1 MILNQTQENPAVLSN
16 VGEIGE
22 FRIRNSAK
30 AFSILS
36 SGLYANKIRAI
47 VRELSCNAVDSHA
60 AAGKT
65 DVPFELH
72 LPSTF
77 EPWFAVRDFG
87 TGLNHDQVTNIY
99 TTYFESTKTESNAF
113 IGALGLGSK
122 SPFSY
127 TDNFTVTAIQDGTKR
142 IYSAFINEAGVPS
155 VALMETVSTQEANG
169 VEVKFSVA
177 DRYDFDKFQQ
187 EARSVFLYF
196 KLKPT
201 VVGVSNFSFSELG
214 YKERDIIPGVHQTN
228 DSRRSRAVMGNIA
241 YPIEVPNSDTNL
253 GELARLL
260 NCGLEI
266 HFDIGD
272 LDFQASREGLS
283 YIPSTIGAI
292 RKKLEDLN
300 SQLAIHVADRANAID
315 NLWERALYLQDN
327 SRDDLWSAA
336 INKYANDTKFVMV
349 DTANRYHFLRTM
361 KVTEEDLRKKY
372 NMVVRGFSTQ
382 NGYGVAKTKNYKAEH
397 EYANGTTSNVWQ
409 FVPRKNTVFVRNDT
423 KTGAVERAKFHFT
436 QDRKTERVVYVM
448 DAFEKTLPIDFAG
461 FLAEINNP
469 PVVIDASTMEKKV
482 VERSNMNKVGVLHLT
497 SREENYR
504 SKVVWEEA
512 RTTFVDTET
521 YYYLPLSNFTADSK
535 MYPDVL
541 RASMLKSG
549 IKDIAKINIY
559 GVRKNHIENVKSNPN
574 WINLEVFLKDRLAQ
588 ITDAELAKM
597 SLSLVDGHDVFK
609 YTRDI
614 VSQLGTNS
622 PARKL
627 NEKMVGVSKDKEF
640 DPASLERLL
649 REYAKPAKVTDHLD
663 SIQKECESVMDR
675 YPLLR
680 CLSGYRNDKAAIAQY
695 VNLIDNQN

>member
-1 MILNQTQENPAVLSN
+1 
-16 VGEIGE
+16 
-22 FRIRNSAK
+22 
-30 AFSILS
+30 
-36 SGLYANKIRAI
+36 
-47 VRELSCNAVDSHA
+47 
-60 AAGKT
+60 
-65 DVPFELH
+65 
-72 LPSTF
+72 
-77 EPWFAVRDFG
+77 
-87 TGLNHDQVTNIY
+87 
-99 TTYFESTKTESNAF
+99 
-113 IGALGLGSK
+113 
-122 SPFSY
+122 
-127 TDNFTVTAIQDGTKR
+127 
-142 IYSAFINEAGVPS
+142 
-155 VALMETVSTQEANG
+155 
-169 VEVKFSVA
+169 
-177 DRYDFDKFQQ
+177 
-187 EARSVFLYF
+187 
-196 KLKPT
+196 
-201 VVGVSNFSFSELG
+201 
-214 YKERDIIPGVHQTN
+214 
-228 DSRRSRAVMGNIA
+228 
-241 YPIEVPNSDTNL
+241 
-253 GELARLL
+253 
-260 NCGLEI
+260 
-266 HFDIGD
+266 
-272 LDFQASREGLS
+272 
-283 YIPSTIGAI
+283 
-292 RKKLEDLN
+292 
-300 SQLAIHVADRANAID
+300 
-315 NLWERALYLQDN
+315 
-327 SRDDLWSAA
+327 
-336 INKYANDTKFVMV
+336 
-349 DTANRYHFLRTM
+349 M

-448 DAFEKTLPIDFAG
+448 DAFDKTLPIDFAG

-535 MYPDVL
+535 MSPDVL

-695 VNLIDNQN
+695 VNLIDNQQ